1 MSIWGRGLSHL
12 QTALLCQGDSFK
24 CRNMIWDVDIA
35 EVAYLYSDIK
45 INLEHSSDN
54 ESDYVP
60 DNEKASELWID
71 M

>member
-1 MSIWGRGLSHL
+1 
-12 QTALLCQGDSFK
+12 
-24 CRNMIWDVDIA
+24 MIWDVDIA